1 MCMETLQTV
10 RFFKK
15 ILLFLLSS
23 AGSGQA
29 SCRRA
34 YKVDQAL
41 TEPNLI
47 EQDMLAMI
55 LVWAT
60 ATASLCPV
68 VHIIKPKSKKI
79 ITYKLERCTW
89 IERIYINEADDM

>member
-10 RFFKK
+10 RFLKK

-29 SCRRA
+29 SPRRA

-41 TEPNLI
+41 TEPNLT

-55 LVWAT
+55 LV
-60 ATASLCPV
+60 
-68 VHIIKPKSKKI
+68 
-79 ITYKLERCTW
+79 
-89 IERIYINEADDM
+89 